1 MFPLTTTGEGSYANG
16 RGEEV
21 AVKGRDEGWKGGRK
35 GGGDGRR
42 WSQVRR
48 KRRECRHIYPGRT
61 VRYLATGPLF
71 FGSSGNLLQC
81 KLFFLLAS
89 GFLFFFG
96 ARVRVE

>member
-21 AVKGRDEGWKGGRK
+21 AVQGRDEGWKGGRK

-42 WSQVRR
+42 WKQVRR

-61 VRYLATGPLF
+61 VPRDRTVV

-81 KLFFLLAS
+81 KLFFIY
-89 GFLFFFG
+89 
-96 ARVRVE
+96 